1 MWERLSSRAFCA
13 AVKENR
19 GWKAAPTFSIDAMI
33 TIIVKEL
40 KMNTPELFNPDRRSK
55 APVVF
60 IICLAVLIGAVVLA
74 SLTQKGF
81 GRVVVSNVTYTNF
94 NGILVRAKLLKPS
107 TASESS
113 PAPGIVYIHGYQNN
127 RETSDAYCIEL
138 ARRGIVV
145 LEIDA
150 IGRGNSGIPG
160 ELDDPD
166 FDPTYGGKTSLTYL
180 KSLPSVDT
188 QRIGLMGHSLGA
200 EMVYTMAVKDPS
212 ISALVISGFAYRN
225 DASTTLPKN
234 MLMIFGKYD
243 EFRQRMT
250 GTRHF
255 EEEWMRT
262 DLTRKVFPVENPE
275 LSKTYGAFNSG
286 TARRVFMP
294 RITHLHTSHSR
305 DSVAEALQWIKQAL
319 EPPQAEWIP
328 KDNQIWQI
336 KEWATLAA
344 MVACLASLL
353 PLGLT
358 LLRTSFFRSLHFP
371 ISSNYSCRGKAFVKP
386 AIINGVLMW
395 LYFPIIFALFGIHIY
410 LIRIDR
416 VFPLMM
422 TNGIVWWFL
431 WINIIG
437 FFFFRRWF
445 KKQNKE
451 NGLTHFEL
459 GFSDH
464 KDRFTLK
471 GALIAKTVMLAAI
484 LFLFA
489 YLSEHTLEG
498 IFLVDF
504 RFIFPFASDLT
515 PYRAQLWLTYFPFLL
530 VSFLL
535 MGVFLHGQMRR
546 ALQSTWLKTFIS
558 WSMGNVLVL
567 VIPLMLFLL
576 VQYVPLFI
584 NGAIPFVGPGGMFI
598 AFTHNLFHIIAV
610 LIMVIPIST
619 WFFQLTGRIY
629 LGAILNA
636 GLVAWMF
643 VSSQVIAP
651 IPV

>member
-1 MWERLSSRAFCA
+1 
-13 AVKENR
+13 
-19 GWKAAPTFSIDAMI
+19 
-33 TIIVKEL
+33 
-40 KMNTPELFNPDRRSK
+40 MNTAQLFDPDRHSK
-55 APVVF
+55 APVVL

-81 GRVVVSNVTYTNF
+81 GKIAVSNVTYTNF
-94 NGILVRAKLLKPS
+94 NGTLIRAKLLKPLS
-107 TASESS
+107 ASKSD

-138 ARRGIVV
+138 ARRGLVV

-166 FDPTYGGKTSLTYL
+166 FDPTYGGKTSLAYL
-180 KSLPSVDT
+180 KSFAFVDT
-188 QRIGLMGHSLGA
+188 HKIGLMGHSLGA

-212 ISALVISGFAYRN
+212 LGALVISGFAYRD
-225 DASTTLPKN
+225 DASSTLPKN

-250 GTRHF
+250 GTRDF
-255 EEEWMRT
+255 EKEWMGT
-262 DLTRKVFPVENPE
+262 APTRKVFPVENPE
-275 LSKTYGAFNSG
+275 LSKTYGNFKAG

-294 RITHLHTSHSR
+294 KITHLHTSHS
-305 DSVAEALQWIKQAL
+305 SAAIAEALQWIQQAL
-319 EPPQAEWIP
+319 DPAREDWIP
-328 KDNQIWQI
+328 IDNQIWQI
-336 KEWATLAA
+336 KEWSTLVA

-353 PLGLT
+353 PLGLV
-358 LLRTSFFRSLHFP
+358 LLRTSFFRSLHCP
-371 ISSNYSCRGKAFVKP
+371 VSTNYSCSGNAYIKP

-395 LYFPIIFALFGIHIY
+395 LYFPIIFVLFGIHVY
-410 LIRIDR
+410 LVRIDK

-437 FFFFRRWF
+437 FFFFKRWF
-445 KKQNKE
+445 KNQRRQ
-451 NGLTHFEL
+451 NGLTLFEL
-459 GFSDH
+459 GLSDQE
-464 KDRFTLK
+464 DRFSLK
-471 GALIAKTVMLAAI
+471 GVSIAKTVLLAAI

-489 YLSEHTLEG
+489 YLIEHTLEN
-498 IFLVDF
+498 IFIVDF

-515 PYRAQLWLTYFPFLL
+515 PYRAQLWLSYFPFLL
-530 VSFLL
+530 IGFLL
-535 MGVFLHGQMRR
+535 MGMFLHGQLRQP
-546 ALQSTWLKTFIS
+546 LKSTWPRTFVS
-558 WSMGNVLVL
+558 WSVFNILVL
-567 VIPLMLFLL
+567 VTPLVLFLM
-576 VQYVPLFI
+576 VQYLPLFI
-584 NGAIPFVGPGGMFI
+584 TGAIPLVGPGGMFI
-598 AFTHNLFHIIAV
+598 AYTHNLFHIIAV
-610 LIMVIPIST
+610 LILVMPIST
-619 WFFQLTGRIY
+619 WFYQLTGRIY
-629 LGAILNA
+629 LGAMISA